1 MPEVTNK
8 PSATT
13 HQVGATVYIP
23 YSNALQGPT
32 IAVVEKTES
41 VVLDVNEDGTG
52 EQTDLYYFVGMGNF
66 NLPTSL
72 VFASAAA
79 LEAYFDNLIDDLA

>member
-1 MPEVTNK
+1 MPQVTNK

-13 HQVGATVYIP
+13 HQVGSTVYIP
-23 YSNALQGPT
+23 YSNASPSPT

-52 EQTDLYYFVGMGNF
+52 EQTDIYYFVGMGNF
-66 NLPTSL
+66 NLPASL
-72 VFASAAA
+72 VFVDGAT
-79 LEAYFDNLIDDLA
+79 LETYIDNLIDDLA